1 MGLSARRGCAMSN
14 PWFRFYAEFAGDPV
28 VQSLA
33 FEDQRHFVV
42 LLCLKCNGTLDRPM
56 DPKVRDRII
65 CRGIGLD
72 PVAAAE
78 ARRRLEEVGL
88 IDESWQPSGWNNRQF
103 VSDNSTPRVAKH
115 RKNKASGN
123 VSETLRERFG
133 NAPDTDTDTD
143 TDKGTSYPS
152 SKDGEAPSSRHVP
165 QCPHRKIIALYH
177 EILPELP
184 GIVVSL
190 WGASKDAEA
199 LKSRWGEDKRHQ
211 DLDFWRRFFSTVR
224 QSDRWMGNNNIDW
237 RADLR
242 WLVKR
247 ANFIKVVE
255 RMANLRRAANG

>member
-1 MGLSARRGCAMSN
+1 MSN

-42 LLCLKCNGTLDRPM
+42 LLCLKCNGTLDRKM
-56 DPKVRDRII
+56 DAKVRDRIV

-78 ARRRLEEVGL
+78 AKRRLEEVGL
-88 IDESWQPSGWNNRQF
+88 IDKNWQPAGWNKRQYI
-103 VSDNSTPRVAKH
+103 SDNSTPRVAKC
-115 RKNKASGN
+115 RANKKTGN
-123 VSETLRERFG
+123 VSETLPERFRNG
-133 NAPDTDTDTD
+133 PDTDTETE
-143 TDKGTSYPS
+143 GS
-152 SKDGEAPSSRHVP
+152 SDELPLSEDGAPSSRRVP
-165 QCPHRKIIALYH
+165 QCPHRAIINLYH
-177 EILPELP
+177 ETLPELP

-190 WGASKDAEA
+190 WGRSKDADA
-199 LKSRWGEDKRHQ
+199 LRTRWSEDRRHQ
-211 DLDFWRRFFSTVR
+211 DLEFWRRFFLTVR
-224 QSDRWMGNNNIDW
+224 NSDRWMGNNNIDW

-255 RMANLRRAANG
+255 HMVNASEAA